1 MSRRLIMQ
9 DNSGT
14 ASIIGGSPYD
24 LVADP
29 DNAEARYRLNSSGAE
44 QTYTSTDFAY
54 TTVGTWLVS
63 GTNSQF
69 EVRATAVSGTVTSGT
84 MNTWEA
90 LSTSRE
96 WTAAK
101 TFSVGVKQA
110 VITIEIRRASTGVVV
125 DTATVD
131 LGAEIEL

>member
-1 MSRRLIMQ
+1 MQ

-24 LVADP
+24 SVSSP
-29 DNAEARYRLNSSGAE
+29 DNAEARYRLNSSGVE
-44 QTYTSTDFAY
+44 QTYTSTNLAY

-84 MNTWEA
+84 MNTWQA

-96 WTAAK
+96 WNVTK
-101 TFSVGVKQA
+101 TFSSGVKLA
-110 VITIEIRRASTGVVV
+110 VITIEIRRASTGVIV

-131 LGAEIEL
+131 LGAEIA

>member
-24 LVADP
+24 LVTHP

-44 QTYTSTDFAY
+44 QTYTSTDLAY

-84 MNTWEA
+84 MNTWET

-110 VITIEIRRASTGVVV
+110 VITIEIRRASTGAVV

-131 LGAEIEL
+131 LGAEIEP

>member
-1 MSRRLIMQ
+1 MSRRITLQ

-24 LVADP
+24 LVTDP

-44 QTYTSTDFAY
+44 QTYTSTALAY

-110 VITIEIRRASTGVVV
+110 VITIEIRKASTGVIV